1 MKKIAACAVAI
12 SLGSAAVFLGLAAH
26 ARAAEPAENQW
37 SALFPD
43 HIAIPEKFGAP
54 ILERIG
60 DSDTVWPPR
69 VQTPI
74 TAPGREVTT
83 PSLTQPGE

>member
-26 ARAAEPAENQW
+26 ARAAEPEENQW

-60 DSDTVWPPR
+60 DSDTVWPPK
-69 VQTPI
+69 VLTPV
-74 TAPGREVTT
+74 TAPGRQVT
-83 PSLTQPGE
+83 PSLTEPRE